1 MSQPTHY
8 TGIELDTKLLD
19 AAYAMLD
26 GQGDGRIS
34 KADARKL
41 LAMLSDGDAATNAE
55 KATFAYI
62 LEHFNWTAAARKLV
76 KENEALQLSTFDP
89 VKIVSE
95 KATPPT
101 GDQDQEPTPSEEAFV
116 PRPAMEPPMCHLF
129 FGALKVCSSDIGD
142 AIKVDVSITG
152 TTIGENYVSIH
163 QPECTIEGS
172 ASGLTATVIAIFEA
186 EIGELHIDAKLCTP
200 NMGCKEAS
208 IKKLFLRLHKVYS
221 VAVAY

>member
-8 TGIELDTKLLD
+8 AGIELDAKLLD

-41 LAMLSDGDAATNAE
+41 LTMLSDGDTATNAE

-76 KENEALQLSTFDP
+76 KDNEALQLSTFDP
-89 VKIVSE
+89 AKIVGE
-95 KATPPT
+95 KETPPT
-101 GDQDQEPTPSEEAFV
+101 EDQDYTSSEEAFV
-116 PRPAMEPPMCHLF
+116 PRPTAEPPMCHLF

-142 AIKVDVSITG
+142 AIKVDVSITN
-152 TTIGENYVSIH
+152 TAIGENFVSIH

-172 ASGLTATVIAIFEA
+172 ASDFTATVVAVFEA
-186 EIGELHIDAKLCTP
+186 ELGELHIDAKLCTP
-200 NMGCKEAS
+200 NMGCKEGS
-208 IKKLFLRLHKVYS
+208 IKKLFFK
-221 VAVAY
+221 AV

>member
-1 MSQPTHY
+1 MSRPTHY
-8 TGIELDTKLLD
+8 AGIELDTKLLD

-76 KENEALQLSTFDP
+76 KESEVLQLSTFDP
-89 VKIVSE
+89 AKIVNE
-95 KATPPT
+95 KEPSPT
-101 GDQDQEPTPSEEAFV
+101 DDQEQETSEETFV
-116 PRPAMEPPMCHLF
+116 PRPAIEPPMCHLF
-129 FGALKVCSSDIGD
+129 FGVLKVCSSDIGD
-142 AIKVDVSITG
+142 AIKIDVSITG
-152 TTIGENYVSIH
+152 TAIGENYVSIH

-172 ASGLTATVIAIFEA
+172 NAGLTATVVAVFEA
-186 EIGELHIDAKLCTP
+186 ELGELHIDAKLCTP
-200 NMGCKEAS
+200 NMECKEGS
-208 IKKLFLRLHKVYS
+208 IKKLFFKAS
-221 VAVAY
+221 